1 MARRSFQ
8 RDCALHLRLQP
19 DIRLGER
26 LEGLLEMVQ
35 LGRTIVGLH
44 ASALQPG
51 LAEDVEQLVGEC
63 GVVSVV
69 LDELPQTEQRPSS
82 WFQRKAEQ
90 LLEQEVAIF
99 GLGANTTPEHLR
111 WLRDFRDGSES
122 T

>member
-1 MARRSFQ
+1 M
-8 RDCALHLRLQP
+8 
-19 DIRLGER
+19 
-26 LEGLLEMVQ
+26 LELVQ
-35 LGRTIVGLH
+35 LGRTIVGVH

-51 LAEDVEQLVGEC
+51 LAEDVEQLVDGC

-90 LLEQEVAIF
+90 LLGQEVASF